1 MQPSDDA
8 KKSWMASEDQLWAD
22 VRRQERRRRDFFWIL
37 IGSFSY
43 CLAAS
48 QASPAASTPEAAANA
63 AVRPPHLTCSHWHEL
78 RCRHR
83 HTRGFHCDRL
93 SGRPTL

>member
-37 IGSFSY
+37 IGLLLLLLGSF
-43 CLAAS
+43 
-48 QASPAASTPEAAANA
+48 T
-63 AVRPPHLTCSHWHEL
+63 
-78 RCRHR
+78 
-83 HTRGFHCDRL
+83 GFP
-93 SGRPTL
+93 GRFYT